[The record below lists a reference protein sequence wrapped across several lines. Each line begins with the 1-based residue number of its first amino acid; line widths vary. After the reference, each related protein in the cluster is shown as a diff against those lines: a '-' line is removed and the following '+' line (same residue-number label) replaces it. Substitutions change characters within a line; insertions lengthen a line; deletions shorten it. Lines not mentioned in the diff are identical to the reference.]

1 MQPMILDFQT
11 RQKSKSAHK
20 ELNEEQ
26 HKLIKLK
33 EKSFSLNT
41 SDFSSSHE
49 NMGDCDMDVEQGIE
63 LADNNLGLQ
72 ELQNCDQELQGADL
86 GINTNNKLSS
96 GRKPLP
102 IKYYVHTR
110 KAKIK
115 QLKLLSED
123 KSLSV
128 ADRKKYRAQ
137 KFALQRRL
145 NIKVAKHEKKKK
157 YSKSIE
163 KSQTQLQQQPQ
174 LEDVEYEENHEECE
188 SE

>member
-1 MQPMILDFQT
+1 M
-11 RQKSKSAHK
+11 
-20 ELNEEQ
+20 
-26 HKLIKLK
+26 
-33 EKSFSLNT
+33 
-41 SDFSSSHE
+41 
-49 NMGDCDMDVEQGIE
+49 
-63 LADNNLGLQ
+63 
-72 ELQNCDQELQGADL
+72 
-86 GINTNNKLSS
+86 GINANNKLSS

-157 YSKSIE
+157 SSKSTE
-163 KSQTQLQQQPQ
+163 KAQIQLQSQP
-174 LEDVEYEENHEECE
+174 
-188 SE
+188 